1 MRPIRTGFQPEA
13 DRETTEIGPS
23 GASIDSGIGRIC
35 KFRDIISRLYDAVIQ
50 VKIANK
56 SD

>member
-23 GASIDSGIGRIC
+23 GASIDSGIERIC

-56 SD
+56 SV